1 MQKMI
6 KERDDTTITHSSG
19 NVFADLGFENPE
31 EELLKARIASLL
43 NDTIEAK
50 NWTQTHTAQVLGI
63 NQPEVSELSRGRLKH
78 FSVER
83 LLNFL
88 SKLDQRVTITIQ
100 DEKEDF
106 PPKEIVIAAKELQ
119 KVHATT

>member
-1 MQKMI
+1 MK
-6 KERDDTTITHSSG
+6 KERDDTTITHGSG

-50 NWTQTHTAQVLGI
+50 NWTQTYTAKVLGI

-83 LLNFL
+83 LINFL
-88 SKLDQRVTITIQ
+88 SKLDQRVTITVQ
-100 DEKEDF
+100 DEKEDL
-106 PPKEIVIAAKELQ
+106 PPKEIVIAAKELE
-119 KVHATT
+119 KVHANI